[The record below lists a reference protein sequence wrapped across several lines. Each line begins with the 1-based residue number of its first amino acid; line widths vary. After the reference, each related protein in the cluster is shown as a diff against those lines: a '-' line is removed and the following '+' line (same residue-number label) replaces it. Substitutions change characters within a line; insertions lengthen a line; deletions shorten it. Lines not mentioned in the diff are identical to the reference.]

1 VSTTAAA
8 KAERTALE
16 RIERGL
22 RMVTVPFPHLSG
34 LAAAARV
41 TLDDRVP
48 TMGVFASGRLVAN
61 PGFVARLKENE
72 LVFVLAHEMLHLALR
87 THDRARG
94 ADRLEFNYAHDYIIN
109 DMLRVAL
116 GFQRIP
122 AGGLDM
128 PGARERSAEEIV
140 LEMRRKGNEVDSR
153 SQVWEGKP
161 MSAGQRFPGPAGKGG
176 RGHSQGEESSGDGGD
191 VLADKLER
199 ELYPDEA
206 AEQAAKAEKMKEL
219 AAKALA
225 LAKAMGAMK
234 GRGVDGGATTQ
245 VVEALRG
252 IYRTPWESM
261 LQRWLESVAPG
272 ERTFTRPSRRSVE
285 RDDIVLPG
293 RRREGWLLNVVLDT
307 SASMAEEIPRAL
319 GALADFCDA
328 VGVDQVRIVQCDTAV
343 SADDFVAPE
352 ALAQYQVTGY
362 GGSDLSP
369 ALLRLAEDARTRAVV
384 VVTDGDVVYPAEAMP
399 YSLLWLLPA
408 NGSPSFRPPYGR
420 VLAMQRA

>member
-1 VSTTAAA
+1 
-8 KAERTALE
+8 
-16 RIERGL
+16 
-22 RMVTVPFPHLSG
+22 
-34 LAAAARV
+34 
-41 TLDDRVP
+41 
-48 TMGVFASGRLVAN
+48 
-61 PGFVARLKENE
+61 
-72 LVFVLAHEMLHLALR
+72 
-87 THDRARG
+87 
-94 ADRLEFNYAHDYIIN
+94 
-109 DMLRVAL
+109 
-116 GFQRIP
+116 
-122 AGGLDM
+122 
-128 PGARERSAEEIV
+128 
-140 LEMRRKGNEVDSR
+140 MRRKGNEVASR

-176 RGHSQGEESSGDGGD
+176 RGQSQGEESSGDGGD
-191 VLADKLER
+191 VLADELER

-234 GRGVDGGATTQ
+234 GRGVEGGGTTQ

-252 IYRTPWESM
+252 VYRTPWESM

-272 ERTFTRPSRRSVE
+272 ERTFARPSRRSVE

-307 SASMAEEIPRAL
+307 SASMADEIPRAL

-352 ALAQYQVTGY
+352 ALAHYEVTGY

-369 ALLRLAEDARTRAVV
+369 ALLHLAADPHTRAVV
-384 VVTDGDVVYPAEAMP
+384 VVTDGDVVYPAETMP